1 MSSAG
6 DDGETELG
14 AEVTLRR
21 TGDVLVSEVDGEVVM
36 LDRESD
42 VYYGLNEVGAHI
54 WEQLEEPRTVDELEG
69 STAET
74 FDVSRVRCRD
84 DVREFLTELLDSGLI
99 ERA

>member
-1 MSSAG
+1 MSSGG
-6 DDGETELG
+6 DDGTTEL
-14 AEVTLRR
+14 ESDVTIRR
-21 TGDVLVSEVDGEVVM
+21 TGEVLVSEVDGEVVM

-54 WEQLEEPRTVDELEG
+54 WEQLEEPRTVEELEG

-84 DVREFLTELLDSGLI
+84 DVREFLGDLLESDLV

>member
-6 DDGETELG
+6 DDGEQELG

-21 TGDVLVSEVDGEVVM
+21 TGEVLVSEVDGEVVM

-54 WEQLEEPRTVDELEG
+54 WEQLEEPRTIEELEG
-69 STAET
+69 STAEA

-84 DVREFLTELLDSGLI
+84 DVREFLWDLLESDLI